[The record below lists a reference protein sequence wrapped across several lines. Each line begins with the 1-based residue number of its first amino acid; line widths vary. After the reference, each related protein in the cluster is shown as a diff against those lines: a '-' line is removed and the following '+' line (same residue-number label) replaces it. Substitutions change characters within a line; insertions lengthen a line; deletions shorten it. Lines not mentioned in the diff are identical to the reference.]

1 MTQAPASLTAKD
13 ISLGHRK
20 GENLLQ
26 AVSFAVQ
33 PGELV
38 GLVGANGAGKSS
50 LMSVLAGLR
59 SPREGEILLHGEPLA
74 KIDKRERAQK
84 LAYLPQSRLVHWP
97 IKVRDLV
104 ALGRLPYLRPFA
116 KPTATDREAIDRALA
131 MTDTAQF
138 ADRQADTLSG
148 GELARVLLARA
159 LAQTPT
165 VLLAD
170 EPTAALDPAYQFRIL
185 NLLRRAVGQGIAVVA
200 VLHDLALAARYCDR
214 LILLHQGGIH
224 KAGRPA
230 DVLTEETVETVYGV
244 RVRIFD
250 AGGGLSVMPI
260 DLSEKHDSN
269 KPPSGRGAYNP

>member
-1 MTQAPASLTAKD
+1 MTQPPASLAVNG

-20 GENLLQ
+20 GEDLLKE
-26 AVSFAVQ
+26 VSFAVQ

-50 LMSVLAGLR
+50 LMHVLAGLR
-59 SPREGEILLHGEPLA
+59 TPSEGEILLHGKPLDRV
-74 KIDKRERAQK
+74 DKRECAQK

-116 KPTATDREAIDRALA
+116 KSTGTDREAIERALA

-138 ADRQADTLSG
+138 AERQADTLSG

-224 KAGRPA
+224 KAGKPA

-244 RVRIFD
+244 RVRVFD

-260 DLSEKHDSN
+260 DLSDKHGSDET
-269 KPPSGRGAYNP
+269 PPGRGMSKS